1 MAIVGAILEGE
12 RDPRKLAKLADKRV
26 KATKQ
31 TIAKSLEGN
40 WRPELLFV
48 LEQELALYQM
58 YRGKIEECGRKL
70 EQHLHTAPSKVDPEA
85 APIGP
90 RPKGKR
96 AQGNAPRF
104 DIRSELYRISGVD
117 WARVNGIDVQV
128 AQTVIAE
135 AGPDLRA
142 FPSERHFSSWLG
154 YCATNETSGGRVLKR
169 RTRHVV
175 NPAAV
180 AFRQAASSL
189 IRSNSCLGAK
199 YRRLRARLGAPKA
212 ITAMAR
218 QSACLFHRLITK
230 GQQYVD
236 KGMEYYEQ
244 RFREQRVRLLR
255 KKARQLGF
263 EVIQPDVEAA

>member
-96 AQGNAPRF
+96 AQGDHGDGPSVGMSFPPADHEGSAVCGQR
-104 DIRSELYRISGVD
+104 D
-117 WARVNGIDVQV
+117 GI
-128 AQTVIAE
+128 
-135 AGPDLRA
+135 LRA
-142 FPSERHFSSWLG
+142 EIP
-154 YCATNETSGGRVLKR
+154 
-169 RTRHVV
+169 RT
-175 NPAAV
+175 AGS
-180 AFRQAASSL
+180 ASPEEGST
-189 IRSNSCLGAK
+189 
-199 YRRLRARLGAPKA
+199 AR
-212 ITAMAR
+212 
-218 QSACLFHRLITK
+218 F
-230 GQQYVD
+230 
-236 KGMEYYEQ
+236 
-244 RFREQRVRLLR
+244 
-255 KKARQLGF
+255 
-263 EVIQPDVEAA
+263 